1 MTFDPDRRR
10 DLDPD
15 PVRRRMAEGESVG
28 WIPGVLGILLLA
40 GFAYMIF
47 AGWNSEPRTTRE
59 SNVSDGLA
67 VLAEDQV
74 ADAADLGLVGGVNG
88 LSDQLLLGEDGI
100 GILHQDLSGHG
111 CLGRRCRLRAW
122 RALRRRCL
130 RHRLRSKS

>member
-59 SNVSDGLA
+59 SNVRIERPA
-67 VLAEDQV
+67 VTPPPV
-74 ADAADLGLVGGVNG
+74 P
-88 LSDQLLLGEDGI
+88 
-100 GILHQDLSGHG
+100 
-111 CLGRRCRLRAW
+111 
-122 RALRRRCL
+122 
-130 RHRLRSKS
+130 KSPN